1 MVQPENTKVMTDV
14 LERPDVA
21 TVAKPVMK
29 EKKPVKKVLIICS
42 KGKLEDVYA
51 ALVMANGALM
61 EGIEAKMFFTFFGLE
76 AITKKHADHL
86 HTATVGNP
94 AFMPSMPTVVAGLP
108 GFEAFAS
115 YMMRKEMD
123 KLDMPHVTEFLQM
136 IEAGG
141 GEIYACRLAADMFHL
156 KKEDFLPEVK
166 GIITVGDMYAL
177 AEGEGTQI
185 IFI

>member
-1 MVQPENTKVMTDV
+1 MQDV
-14 LERPDVA
+14 LERPV
-21 TVAKPVMK
+21 TQVTEVPVNK
-29 EKKPVKKVLIICS
+29 DKGQLKKVLIICS

-61 EGIEAKMFFTFFGLE
+61 EGLEAKMFFTFFGLE

-94 AFMPSMPTVVAGLP
+94 AFMPGMPTVVAGLP
-108 GFEAFAS
+108 GMEAFAS
-115 YMMRKEMD
+115 YMMKKEMD
-123 KLDMPHVTEFLQM
+123 KLDMPHVSEFIQM

-141 GEIYACRLAADMFHL
+141 GEIYACKLAAEMFHL
-156 KKEDFLPEVK
+156 KKEDFLDEVK

-177 AEGEGTQI
+177 ADGEGTQI

>member
-1 MVQPENTKVMTDV
+1 MQEVM
-14 LERPDVA
+14 ERPVTKEA
-21 TVAKPVMK
+21 EVPVNK
-29 EKKPVKKVLIICS
+29 DKGKLKKILIICS

-61 EGIEAKMFFTFFGLE
+61 EGLEAKMFFTFFGLE

-94 AFMPSMPTVVAGLP
+94 AFMPSMPTMVAGLP

-115 YMMRKEMD
+115 YMMQKEMD
-123 KLDMPHVTEFLQM
+123 KLDMPHVTEFIQM

-141 GEIYACRLAADMFHL
+141 GEIYACKLAAEMFHL
-156 KKEDFLPEVK
+156 KKEDLLDEVK

>member
-1 MVQPENTKVMTDV
+1 MTTT
-14 LERPDVA
+14 LEMPNVA
-21 TVAKPVMK
+21 ATAKPVAK
-29 EKKPVKKVLIICS
+29 DKKPVKKMLIICS
-42 KGKLEDVYA
+42 KAKLEDVYA
-51 ALVMANGALM
+51 ALVLANGALM

-76 AITKKHADHL
+76 AISRKNADHL

-94 AFMPSMPTVVAGLP
+94 AFMPGMPTVVAGLP

-141 GEIYACRLAADMFHL
+141 GEIYACKLAADMFHL

-166 GIITVGDMYAL
+166 DIITVGDMYTL

-185 IFI
+185 IYI